1 MSTLEPKSA
10 DIRGLENMSVKKE
23 TFCKSAIRFCF
34 LEFKT
39 SMIGVIRYP
48 IGVLVG
54 LIVLSLLFT
63 GFLEMAIWV
72 SDAPGA
78 AHKADPELLARF
90 VLWSTLITG
99 FGSVGSDIG
108 GRTTSGFME
117 IIWMSAFPPTFIFL
131 VEAIVSMFVLILAD
145 LVLAI
150 VLMLI
155 YSELS
160 SFLWLIVLAMIPTVV
175 AAIGVGLIIGAA
187 TIVFKSIGQTESL
200 LQVVLLPVFLGFGA
214 SGFSLAYVLPGFA
227 SLGLVTEGGSA
238 GLSTILLAAAPAAAW
253 LALGVVAVTIAARM
267 SKSRALV
274 YQY

>member
-1 MSTLEPKSA
+1 
-10 DIRGLENMSVKKE
+10 MSVKKE
-23 TFCKSAIRFCF
+23 NFFKSAICFCF

-39 SMIGVIRYP
+39 SSILIIRYP
-48 IGVLVG
+48 IGLLVG
-54 LIVLSLLFT
+54 IIVLSLLFT

-78 AHKADPELLARF
+78 AHKTDPELLARF
-90 VLWSTLITG
+90 VLWSTLIGG
-99 FGSVGSDIG
+99 FGSVGRDIE

-117 IIWMSAFPPTFIFL
+117 IIWMSAFPPAFIFL
-131 VEAIVSMFVLILAD
+131 VEAIVSMFVIILAD
-145 LVLAI
+145 LILAV

-155 YSELS
+155 YSEIS
-160 SFLWLIVLAMIPTVV
+160 SFLWLILLAMIPTVV

-200 LQVVLLPVFLGFGA
+200 LQMMLLPVFLGFGA
-214 SGFSLAYVLPGFA
+214 SGFSVTYVLPGFA
-227 SLGLVTEGGSA
+227 SLGLIVDGGRA
-238 GLSTILLAAAPAAAW
+238 GLSTILLAAAPATVW
-253 LALGVVAVTIAARM
+253 LALGVVAVTIAARI